1 MSAEPEAKDLLTD
14 NGYCFGCGP
23 NNPIGLRLT
32 FDWDTATGDYTTR
45 YTPRPEDQG
54 WQGRVHGG
62 LIALVFDEVLSRVVL
77 AEEGY
82 SWVTAEL
89 TTRLKQPVA
98 VGQTLVFRARVVSRR
113 PRLMISAGEA
123 YTESGEIA
131 ATATAKMMPV
141 RPFV

>member
-1 MSAEPEAKDLLTD
+1 MSAKPEAISSLID

-23 NNPIGLRLT
+23 NNPIGLRLA
-32 FDWDTATGDYTTR
+32 FEWDERTGDYATT

-77 AEEGY
+77 ATEGH

-98 VGQTLVFRARVVSRR
+98 IGEPLVFRARIARHH
-113 PRLMISAGEA
+113 PRLMICAGEA
-123 YTESGEIA
+123 YTETGQIVA
-131 ATATAKMMPV
+131 AATAKMMPF
-141 RPFV
+141 RPR